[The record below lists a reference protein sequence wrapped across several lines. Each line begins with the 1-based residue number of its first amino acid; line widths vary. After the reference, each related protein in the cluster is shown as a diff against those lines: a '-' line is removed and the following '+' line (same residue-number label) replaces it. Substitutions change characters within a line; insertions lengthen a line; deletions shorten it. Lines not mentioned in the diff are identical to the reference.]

1 MRIGQE
7 GPPLSSF
14 DLTLVFILWQS
25 KKIDYKKEQKV

>member
-7 GPPLSSF
+7 GPPLSF